1 MKKCI
6 LFNPPSAVDVYSKS
20 KVRAAIPKLPSLSL
34 AIIAGSLLEEGFTVR
49 IVDLALLDADN
60 ADSAIETEIVRFKP
74 DMVGVT
80 ATTPL
85 FYEACRVSEI
95 AKKVSADILTVL
107 GGPHSSALPLDSL
120 RESSFDLV
128 VVGEGEMAI
137 KEIAKNG
144 KCKAI
149 KGVYCKSCVT
159 EEALTSVIQKTDI
172 VAIEDLPM
180 PALGMFRAKSYI
192 CPKVIARNN
201 PVGPIEIS
209 RGCAFNCSFCN
220 KTVHGRKFRIKTPQ
234 RVIEE
239 LLILK
244 RLGYREFHVLDDQ
257 FTTDIS
263 KAKEICEE
271 IIRNNIGL
279 TWNLRTGVRVDKIDM
294 EFLALAKRAGC
305 YQVGVGF
312 ESGNQA
318 CLDKIGKGTT
328 LDQAVKASEM
338 IKRAKIELVGF
349 FMLGC
354 PNETKITMEETI
366 NFAIRLN
373 PDYAKATIL
382 VPFPGTEIYDEF
394 QKNGLLKTKDWSK
407 YNFHNADEI
416 YRHSTLSWD
425 CLKYYYELFHRRFY
439 LRPTYLI
446 KIFWK
451 SMLQGTLLD
460 YIIYGYQTFF
470 GDDIVKKSKY

>member
-20 KVRAAIPKLPSLSL
+20 KVRAAIPRLPSLSL
-34 AIIAGSLLEEGFTVR
+34 AMIAGSLLEEGFTVQ
-49 IVDLALLDADN
+49 IVDLALVDTDN
-60 ADSAIETEIVRFKP
+60 TDSTIETEILRFKP
-74 DMVGVT
+74 DMIGVT

-128 VVGEGEMAI
+128 VVGEGEIAI

-144 KCKAI
+144 KRKTI
-149 KGVYCKSCVT
+149 KGVYSKSSIT
-159 EEALTSVIQKTDI
+159 EETLDSVIQKTDV
-172 VAIEDLPM
+172 VAINNLPM
-180 PALGMFRAKSYI
+180 PALGLFDAKNYI

-209 RGCAFNCSFCN
+209 RGCVFNCCFCN

-257 FTTDIS
+257 FTTDIN

-271 IIRNNIGL
+271 IIRNNLGL
-279 TWNLRTGVRVDKIDM
+279 TWNLRTGVRVDTIDM
-294 EFLALAKRAGC
+294 EFLTLAKRAGC

-318 CLDKIGKGTT
+318 CLDKIGKGIT
-328 LDQAVKASEM
+328 LDQAIKACEM

-354 PNETKITMEETI
+354 PNETKTTMEETI

-394 QKNGLLKTKDWSK
+394 QKYGLIKTKDWSK
-407 YNFHNADEI
+407 YNFHNADDI
-416 YRHSTLSWD
+416 YRHPTLSWD
-425 CLKYYYELFHRRFY
+425 CLKHYYELFHRRFY
-439 LRPTYLI
+439 LRPAYLI

-451 SMLQGTLLD
+451 SLLQNTLLD
-460 YIIYGYQTFF
+460 YIVYGYRTFF
-470 GDDIVKKSKY
+470 GNIAKGKK